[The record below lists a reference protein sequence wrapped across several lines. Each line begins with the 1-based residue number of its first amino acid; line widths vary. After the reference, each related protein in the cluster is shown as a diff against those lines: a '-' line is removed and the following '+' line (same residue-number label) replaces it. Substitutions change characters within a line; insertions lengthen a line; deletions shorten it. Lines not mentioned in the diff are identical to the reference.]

1 MKTLWIVLII
11 IGALILLGPVM
22 LFFAKL
28 NKVDP
33 YILEKS
39 NEDILKDEKSF
50 ILVNIFRPL
59 FVPLW
64 IETKILRWIGLIKK

>member
-1 MKTLWIVLII
+1 MKILWIVLIV
-11 IGALILLGPVM
+11 IGALILFGPIM
-22 LFFAKL
+22 LFFAKI

-39 NEDILKDEKSF
+39 NEEILKDEKSF
-50 ILVNIFRPL
+50 VLVNILKPL

-64 IETKILRWIGLIKK
+64 IETKILRWIGIKK